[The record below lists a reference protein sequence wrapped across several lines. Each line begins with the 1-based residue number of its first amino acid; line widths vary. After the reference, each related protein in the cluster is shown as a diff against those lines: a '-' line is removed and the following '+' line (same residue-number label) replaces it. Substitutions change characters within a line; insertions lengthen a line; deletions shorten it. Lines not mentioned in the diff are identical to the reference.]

1 MPQSDTVITFDLQG
15 GWTSEPSVTIPAS
28 YTGRLN
34 MVQIP
39 HRDWFKFLGYFT
51 HPTDGDEWWF
61 NSVGL
66 ARRDD
71 WPFDSSWQGGNVTLY
86 ARWQDVT
93 PSGETKWSVTL
104 NKDGVTDGT
113 VGPLDAYSGYTLP
126 WVQIPTK
133 HIANTPYDYV
143 FLGYFHKISNTN
155 YVKLID
161 GFGGPVANYPVDS
174 NLTLYARWGLP
185 TDTFTITFDTNGGFT
200 LAPEER
206 TRTYSVCRTYESQ
219 GGLSPT
225 KTRTTGA
232 GGSMAGPNCSR
243 WGGLRGMSWGSFAGD
258 NYGVAT
264 PGSTSVSLGQASPW
278 RDLGDMCFEGWYTA
292 PVGGTRVSDDDLC
305 TLTGDITLY
314 AHWNFATLTLS
325 FDAQGGSFADS
336 STTKTE
342 SYFLAY
348 SYPFGAFPIP
358 TRQGYK
364 FEGWFTLPK
373 GMTIYDYA
381 ASQGA
386 FVPGSEYDYTPPD
399 IPRGGLQL
407 FDSDKYNLVN
417 ILGATNVIYAAQT
430 GGMVWT
436 NKDYR
441 TKVDLCI
448 GEFGMIIWSYA
459 HSGTAL
465 VGQYSAPLFA
475 HWTNGRSVTFDKCG
489 GTGGTD
495 DVTANASLVLP
506 SITPPTLQYKT
517 FAGYFDKPSGG
528 TKYYNANGTAARS
541 WDKGEDGILY
551 AQWQS
556 ISVRVTVML
565 GTETV
570 GFVTRTVGE
579 PYGALFGIPSGW
591 RPYLEL
597 DFYSLSDESDS
608 AQYRVDS
615 NTIVTTATNH
625 NVYMWFYGHPYNI
638 RYQTFGFGL
647 PSSAPSEYNFAEDAV
662 ALPTASQMNSSS
674 CRVLG
679 KVFEGWYLT
688 PDFSG
693 EPVTEITTTRIGDV
707 TVYAKIVGRPVTV
720 TLNANGG
727 TVSPSSVTVTN
738 GDAYG
743 TLPEPV
749 RSGYRFDGWFTASSG
764 GTLVTADTL
773 VNKPNGMDALYAHW
787 SLRQAIAWWRVTFG

>member
-1 MPQSDTVITFDLQG
+1 MSAVTITLDTQG
-15 GWTSEPSVTIPAS
+15 GWSEQTSVTIPDG
-28 YTGRLN
+28 YTNRLN

-39 HRDWFKFLGYFT
+39 HRDWYKFDGYFT
-51 HPTDGDEWWF
+51 DPTQGDEWWF
-61 NSVGL
+61 NDTGRS
-66 ARRDD
+66 RTDS
-71 WPFDSSWQGGNVTLY
+71 WPYQSWQGGNVMLY
-86 ARWQDVT
+86 ARWTSIV
-93 PSGETKWSVTL
+93 PSGETKWTATL
-104 NKDGVTDGT
+104 NKDGGSGGT

-143 FLGYFHKISNTN
+143 FLGYFRKINNTN

-161 GFGGPVANYPVDS
+161 GFGGPVANYPVDA

-206 TRTYSVCRTYESQ
+206 TRTYSVCRTYKSQ

-225 KTRTTGA
+225 KTRTSGG
-232 GGSMAGPNCSR
+232 GGSVAGPDCSR

-264 PGSTSVSLGQASPW
+264 SSSKRVDISKASPW
-278 RDLGDMCFEGWYTA
+278 YDLGDMCFEGWYTA

-305 TLTGDITLY
+305 MLTDDITLY
-314 AHWNFATLTLS
+314 AHWRFTTLTLS

-336 STTKTE
+336 SATKTE

-358 TRQGYK
+358 TRQGYN

-386 FVPGSEYDYTPPD
+386 VIPGPDYYTPPD

-417 ILGATNVIYAAQT
+417 LGATDVVGATQR
-430 GGMVWT
+430 GGMV
-436 NKDYR
+436 R
-441 TKVDLCI
+441 STKNSAKFDLCI
-448 GEFGMIIWSYA
+448 ARLGMIIWSYA

-475 HWTNGRSVTFDKCG
+475 HWTNGRSITFDKCG

-528 TKYYNANGTAARS
+528 TKYYNANGTAARN
-541 WDKGEDGILY
+541 WDKGADGILY

-556 ISVRVTVML
+556 ISVRVTVMF
-565 GTETV
+565 GTIST
-570 GFVTRTVGE
+570 GFTTRTVGE
-579 PYGALFGIPSGW
+579 PYGALFGIPSAY
-591 RPYLEL
+591 RPYYEL
-597 DFYSLSDESDS
+597 AFYSLSDESES
-608 AQYRVDS
+608 EQYRVDS

-625 NVYMWFYGHPYNI
+625 NVYIWFYGHAYKI
-638 RYQTFGFGL
+638 QYQTFGFGL
-647 PSSAPSEYNFAEDAV
+647 PPSAPSEYNFAEAAV
-662 ALPTASQMNSSS
+662 ALPTVSQMNSSS
-674 CRVLG
+674 YRVLG

-688 PDFSG
+688 ADFSG
-693 EPVTEITTTRIGDV
+693 NPVTQITTDRIGDV
-707 TVYAKIVGRPVTV
+707 MVYAKIVGRQVTV

-738 GDAYG
+738 GNTYG
-743 TLPEPV
+743 TLPEPA
-749 RSGYRFDGWFTASSG
+749 RSGYQFDGWFTSSTG
-764 GTLVTADTL
+764 GTLVTGDDVVDKASGSIVL
-773 VNKPNGMDALYAHW
+773 FAHW
-787 SLRQAIAWWRVTFG
+787 TQHIIKTVDCWEVSFG

>member
-1 MPQSDTVITFDLQG
+1 
-15 GWTSEPSVTIPAS
+15 
-28 YTGRLN
+28 

-39 HRDWFKFLGYFT
+39 HRDWYKFDGYFT
-51 HPTDGDEWWF
+51 DPTQGDEWWF
-61 NSVGL
+61 NDTGRS
-66 ARRDD
+66 RTDN
-71 WPFDSSWQGGNVTLY
+71 WPYQSWQGGNVTLY
-86 ARWQDVT
+86 ARWTDVT
-93 PSGETKWSVTL
+93 PSGETKWTAML
-104 NKDGVTDGT
+104 NTDGGDGGT

-133 HIANTPYDYV
+133 HIANTPYDFV
-143 FLGYFHKISNTN
+143 FLGYFRKINNTN

-161 GFGGPVANYPVDS
+161 GFGGPVANYPVDA

-206 TRTYSVCRTYESQ
+206 TRTYSVCRTYKSQ

-225 KTRTTGA
+225 KTHTSGG
-232 GGSMAGPNCSR
+232 GGSISGSDCSR

-264 PGSTSVSLGQASPW
+264 PTGTPVQVSQASPW

-292 PVGGTRVSDDDLC
+292 PVGGTRVKDDDLC

-314 AHWNFATLTLS
+314 AHWRFATLTLS

-336 STTKTE
+336 SATKTE

-348 SYPFGAFPIP
+348 SYQFGAFPIP

-381 ASQGA
+381 ASQNA
-386 FVPGSEYDYTPPD
+386 QLLDPEIYTPPD

-407 FDSDKYNLVN
+407 FDSDKYGLVN
-417 ILGATNVIYAAQT
+417 TLGATNVIYAAQT
-430 GGMVWT
+430 GGMVWAEK
-436 NKDYR
+436 NYAEI
-441 TKVDLCI
+441 DLCI
-448 GEFGMIIWSYA
+448 AQFGMIIWSYA
-459 HSGTAL
+459 HADAAL

-489 GTGGTD
+489 GTGGTNE
-495 DVTANASLVLP
+495 VTANASLVLP

-556 ISVRVTVML
+556 ISVRVTVMF
-565 GTETV
+565 GTSQV
-570 GFVTRTVGE
+570 GFTTRTVGE
-579 PYGALFGIPSGW
+579 PYGALFGIPSTY
-591 RPYLEL
+591 RPYYEL
-597 DFYSLSDESDS
+597 AFYSLSDESDDE
-608 AQYRVDS
+608 QYRVDS

-625 NVYMWFYGHPYNI
+625 NVYIWFYGHPYNI

-647 PSSAPSEYNFAEDAV
+647 PPSTEYEYYFDDTNVD
-662 ALPTASQMNSSS
+662 LPTVSTMNRSSYN
-674 CRVLG
+674 VPG

-693 EPVTEITTTRIGDV
+693 EPVTEITTDRIGDV
-707 TVYAKIVGRPVTV
+707 TVYAKIVGRSVTV

-743 TLPEPV
+743 PLPEPT
-749 RSGYRFDGWFTASSG
+749 RSGYIFDGWFTASTG
-764 GTLVTADTL
+764 GALVTGDDVVDNTSGSIVL
-773 VNKPNGMDALYAHW
+773 FAHW
-787 SLRQAIAWWRVTFG
+787 TQHIIKTVDWWQVSFG

>member
-1 MPQSDTVITFDLQG
+1 
-15 GWTSEPSVTIPAS
+15 
-28 YTGRLN
+28 
-34 MVQIP
+34 
-39 HRDWFKFLGYFT
+39 
-51 HPTDGDEWWF
+51 
-61 NSVGL
+61 
-66 ARRDD
+66 
-71 WPFDSSWQGGNVTLY
+71 
-86 ARWQDVT
+86 
-93 PSGETKWSVTL
+93 
-104 NKDGVTDGT
+104 
-113 VGPLDAYSGYTLP
+113 
-126 WVQIPTK
+126 
-133 HIANTPYDYV
+133 
-143 FLGYFHKISNTN
+143 
-155 YVKLID
+155 
-161 GFGGPVANYPVDS
+161 
-174 NLTLYARWGLP
+174 
-185 TDTFTITFDTNGGFT
+185 
-200 LAPEER
+200 
-206 TRTYSVCRTYESQ
+206 
-219 GGLSPT
+219 
-225 KTRTTGA
+225 
-232 GGSMAGPNCSR
+232 
-243 WGGLRGMSWGSFAGD
+243 MSWGSFAGD

-264 PGSTSVSLGQASPW
+264 PGSTRASPW
-278 RDLGDMCFEGWYTA
+278 GALAQMSFLGWFTE
-292 PVGGTRVSDDDLC
+292 PVGGTQVLDSDLC
-305 TLTGDITLY
+305 TLTSDITLY
-314 AHWNFATLTLS
+314 AHWRFATLTLS

-336 STTKTE
+336 SATKTE

-348 SYPFGAFPIP
+348 SYQFGAFPIP

-386 FVPGSEYDYTPPD
+386 VIPGPDYYTPPD

-417 ILGATNVIYAAQT
+417 LGATDVVGATQR
-430 GGMVWT
+430 GGMV
-436 NKDYR
+436 R
-441 TKVDLCI
+441 STKNSAKFDLCI
-448 GEFGMIIWSYA
+448 ASLGMIIWSYA

-495 DVTANASLVLP
+495 DATANASLVLP

-556 ISVRVTVML
+556 ISVRVTIMF
-565 GTETV
+565 GTIST
-570 GFVTRTVGE
+570 GFTTRTVGE
-579 PYGALFGIPSGW
+579 PYGALFGIPSAY
-591 RPYLEL
+591 RPYYEL
-597 DFYSLSDESDS
+597 AFYSLSDESES
-608 AQYRVDS
+608 EQYRVDS

-625 NVYMWFYGHPYNI
+625 NVYMWFYGHAYKI
-638 RYQTFGFGL
+638 QYQRFGFGL
-647 PSSAPSEYNFAEDAV
+647 PPSAPSEYNFAEAAV
-662 ALPTASQMNSSS
+662 ALPTVSQMNSSS
-674 CRVLG
+674 YRVLG

-688 PDFSG
+688 ADFSG

-749 RSGYRFDGWFTASSG
+749 RSGYRFDGWFTAASG

-773 VNKPNGMDALYAHW
+773 VNKPNGTDALYAHW
-787 SLRQAIAWWRVTFG
+787 SLRQAVAWWRVTFG

>member
-1 MPQSDTVITFDLQG
+1 MAQSDTVITFNLQG

-39 HRDWFKFLGYFT
+39 HRDWYKFDGYFT
-51 HPTDGDEWWF
+51 DPTQGDEWWF
-61 NSVGL
+61 NSAGF

-71 WPFDSSWQGGNVTLY
+71 WPFDPNWQGGNVTLY
-86 ARWQDVT
+86 ARWTDVT
-93 PSGETKWSVTL
+93 PSGETKWTATL
-104 NKDGVTDGT
+104 NKDGGSGGT

-143 FLGYFHKISNTN
+143 FLGYFRKINNTN

-161 GFGGPVANYPVDS
+161 GFGGPVANYPVDA

-206 TRTYSVCRTYESQ
+206 TRTYSVCRTYKSQ

-225 KTRTTGA
+225 KTRTSGG
-232 GGSMAGPNCSR
+232 GGSVAGPDCSR
-243 WGGLRGMSWGSFAGD
+243 WGGLRGMSWGSFASD

-264 PGSTSVSLGQASPW
+264 PGSTRVDISKASPW
-278 RDLGDMCFEGWYTA
+278 YELGDMCFEGWYTA
-292 PVGGTRVSDDDLC
+292 PVGGTQVLDSDLC
-305 TLTGDITLY
+305 TLTEDITLY
-314 AHWNFATLTLS
+314 AHWRFATLTLS

-336 STTKTE
+336 SATKTE

-386 FVPGSEYDYTPPD
+386 VIPGPDFYTPPD

-417 ILGATNVIYAAQT
+417 LGATDVVGAT
-430 GGMVWT
+430 ERGGMV
-436 NKDYR
+436 R
-441 TKVDLCI
+441 STKNSAKFDLCI
-448 GEFGMIIWSYA
+448 ARLGMIIWSYA

-475 HWTNGRSVTFDKCG
+475 HWTNGRSITFDKCG

-556 ISVRVTVML
+556 ISVRVTVMF
-565 GTETV
+565 GTIST
-570 GFVTRTVGE
+570 GFTTRTVGE
-579 PYGALFGIPSGW
+579 PYGALFGIPSAF
-591 RPYLEL
+591 RPYYEL
-597 DFYSLSDESDS
+597 SFYSLSDQSESE
-608 AQYRVDS
+608 QYRVDS

-625 NVYMWFYGHPYNI
+625 NVYIWFYGHPYNI

-647 PSSAPSEYNFAEDAV
+647 PPSTQYEYYCDDTNVD
-662 ALPTASQMNSSS
+662 LPTVSTMNRDSYK
-674 CRVLG
+674 VPG

-693 EPVTEITTTRIGDV
+693 EPVTQITTDRIGDV
-707 TVYAKIVGRPVTV
+707 MVYAKIVGRQVTV

-738 GDAYG
+738 GNTYG
-743 TLPEPV
+743 TLPEPT
-749 RSGYRFDGWFTASSG
+749 RSGYQFDGWFTSSTG
-764 GTLVTADTL
+764 GTLVTGDDVVDKASGSIVL
-773 VNKPNGMDALYAHW
+773 FAHW
-787 SLRQAIAWWRVTFG
+787 TQHIIKTVDCWEVSFG